1 MRAVRLLAV
10 LVPAVMFAKGPQVTV
25 EDTGST
31 NSPGLRVM
39 FDRDGHATVEPRG
52 AETQHITLP
61 EPLCKRLLQDVEAAG
76 PVNELPA
83 VHCIKSVS
91 FGSRTFVEFN
101 GNRSPDLSCP
111 AGDDPRSRTLRKDAN
126 DILLAAREAAN
137 IPSSGRVFTVPAPH
151 SH

>member
-1 MRAVRLLAV
+1 V
-10 LVPAVMFAKGPQVTV
+10 LVSAVMFAKGPQVTV

-31 NSPGLRVM
+31 NSPGLRVI
-39 FDRDGHATVEPRG
+39 FDPEGHASVEATQREPRQG
-52 AETQHITLP
+52 ETQHVNLP
-61 EPLCKRLLQDVEAAG
+61 GPLCKRFLHDVEAAG
-76 PVNELPA
+76 HMNELPA

-111 AGDDPRSRTLRKDAN
+111 GGDDPRTLALRKDAN
-126 DILLAAREAAN
+126 EVLQAAREAAN